1 MFDVE
6 LLRNIILIIV
16 GLFTV
21 IWTLIQIS
29 SRYKKEKVVHPN
41 IILYYD
47 NHHTVSEDGEITTYY
62 LSAKN
67 VGDITAENVEIRLH
81 KVIQEDNTTSIE
93 DGHIVGKYDYINVG
107 DSHRFNFI
115 HDYVGREDIEDC
127 LSTSAGKDRKLDR
140 ENGEYTFIISG
151 KNLPLKTVKMK
162 MEWIENLS
170 KWFFYEVRK

>member
-1 MFDVE
+1 MLDIE
-6 LLRNIILIIV
+6 LLRNMILIIG

-29 SRYKKEKVVHPN
+29 DWFKKEKVVHPN

-47 NHHTVSEDGEITTYY
+47 NHHTVSKDGEVTTYY

-67 VGDITAENVEIRLH
+67 VGDVTAENVEIRLY
-81 KVIQEDNTTSIE
+81 KVIQEDNIKLIE
-93 DGHIVGKYDYINVG
+93 DRYIVGRFDYINVG

-115 HDYVGREDIEDC
+115 HDYVGREGIEDC
-127 LSTSAGKDRKLDR
+127 LLTPAGKDRKFNR
-140 ENGEYTFIISG
+140 ENGEFTFIISG
-151 KNLPLKTVKMK
+151 KNFPLKTVTMK
-162 MEWIENLS
+162 MEWVENLS